1 MTHLQTAATL
11 TTFRSLA
18 RGGTLLAALLLT
30 LASLAGCSAGGD
42 PALSRTGL
50 FLSDFH
56 FNPLDDASLA
66 AQLTAKPVDQW
77 DSVFASSAKTS
88 YASFGEDP
96 NYLLLQSALD
106 AMQAKAPSPDII
118 FIAGDL
124 LVHRL
129 DQVLYPT
136 ALPSSTPAD
145 AAAFAQKTE
154 QYLAF
159 KLTQTFPNAQIVATM
174 GDWDSDVDIHSFPSA
189 AFISSF
195 AATWGPAANR
205 LGGAPTIGAT
215 FPSGGY
221 YSTALP
227 IDPKGRLLVLYTQP
241 WANECTT
248 GCGAGPGS
256 PGAAELTWLA
266 AQLAEARTLGQR
278 VWLLGHIPPGFG
290 ATPTAQA
297 FTGATTCAEALQPYY
312 AGDYATQLQALYL
325 EYGDVLA
332 FGVFGHEHFD
342 DYRLLRD
349 GSGTPVLGMKIMP
362 GIAPPA
368 GNRPAFVR
376 FAYDPAEGVVTDTT
390 TFTLTN
396 LAAATKTVP
405 GVWAEEY
412 QFNQVYGQA
421 AFDTNGLADAVT
433 RIQTTASGQESY
445 KTFMP
450 SSSPLGDPQ
459 PAWPDFQVYR
469 CAFDQLTA
477 ADFTACYCGG

>member
-1 MTHLQTAATL
+1 MEFATSPAAHTSPR
-11 TTFRSLA
+11 TLA
-18 RGGTLLAALLLT
+18 RRPALLAALVLG
-30 LASLAGCSAGGD
+30 LASLTGCSGGD
-42 PALSRTGL
+42 PAPSRTGL
-50 FLSDFH
+50 FVSDFH

-66 AQLTAKPVDQW
+66 AQLTAAPVAQW
-77 DSVFASSAKTS
+77 DAIFLGSSKSA
-88 YASFGEDP
+88 YASFGTDP

-118 FIAGDL
+118 FISGDL
-124 LVHRL
+124 LAHRL
-129 DQVLYPT
+129 DQHLYPT
-136 ALPSSTPAD
+136 ALPSSTPAE

-215 FPSGGY
+215 FPTGGY
-221 YSTALP
+221 YSTAFP
-227 IDPKGRLLVLYTQP
+227 VDPKGRLLVLYTQA

-248 GCGAGPGS
+248 GCGTDAGS
-256 PGAAELTWLA
+256 PGAAEFTWLT

-290 ATPTAQA
+290 ATPTAEA
-297 FTGATTCAEALQPYY
+297 FTGATTCAAALAPFY
-312 AGDYATQLQALYL
+312 ADAYATQLQALYL
-325 EYGDVLA
+325 EYRDVLA

-342 DYRLLRD
+342 DYRLVRD
-349 GSGTPVLGMKIMP
+349 ADGEPVLGMKLMP

-368 GNRPAFVR
+368 GNNPAFVW
-376 FAYDPAEGVVTDTT
+376 FSYDPAEGVVTSATT
-390 TFTLTN
+390 IALTN
-396 LAAATKTVP
+396 LPVASKTVP
-405 GVWAEEY
+405 GLWTEEY
-412 QFNQVYGQA
+412 QFNQAYGQSA
-421 AFDTNGLADAVT
+421 LDTNGLADAVT
-433 RIQTTASGQESY
+433 RIQTTAAGQSSF
-445 KTFMP
+445 KTYMP
-450 SSSPLGDPQ
+450 SSSAVGAPQ
-459 PAWPDFQVYR
+459 PWPDFKVYA
-469 CAFDQLTA
+469 CSFDQLTA